1 MRNRYSTM
9 TARSE
14 RIEVMKVILLFLYW
28 EETVNEGYLTLE
40 KLREETDLSIAE
52 VQEAIRVLGYERY
65 VDYIYRDGSIG
76 IEEVRITNKGK
87 EKAIQFV
94 NE

>member
-1 MRNRYSTM
+1 MNP
-9 TARSE
+9 RSD
-14 RIEVMKVILLFLYW
+14 RIEVIKNVLLFLYW
-28 EETVNEGYLTLE
+28 EETINEGYLTLE

-52 VQEAIRVLGYERY
+52 VQEAIRALGYERY
-65 VDYIYRDGSIG
+65 VDYIYRDRSIG

-87 EKAIQFV
+87 EKAKQFV

>member
-14 RIEVMKVILLFLYW
+14 RIEVMKNILLFLYW

-40 KLREETDLSIAE
+40 KLLEETDLSIAE

-65 VDYIYRDGSIG
+65 VDYIYRDRIIG

-87 EKAIQFV
+87 EKAIQLV